1 MHWLRQK
8 TIKEVGLEREKK
20 ERRKKTKRYSNYTT
34 TTDNYKGVP
43 KEYYAFK
50 RNLKAEGK
58 THRTI
63 MEDARK
69 EARYIQNDNNKSKE
83 SDHDE
88 YYTRYCDVEETCDA
102 FAKHFENKVIFCNC
116 DDCLS
121 DNDEECS
128 AFALYFK
135 KNFKKLKLKKLIC
148 LHFDSRVNLF
158 NQDTCGIVYCKDGTT
173 AEIKYY
179 SKNTGFGD
187 EFYNALGFEKEDITN
202 EDLQF
207 FDGTFYHPLSIKIL
221 NKVTDIVCTNHP
233 WSLCGKFYEVLLD
246 SNKKFLVISNSRI
259 ILKKSYKKTKIVNK
273 DVNLI
278 NKIKNKEIR
287 VYKRVEN
294 FHQLKDRRTKK
305 KIPVR
310 ATGAWFT
317 NLPFERKEYP
327 KEKLLPL
334 KDIPEKYYFVDDNGI
349 LCFDNG
355 YIPTDFDKQFAI
367 SSAPLIN
374 GILEFGYEIVGNKN
388 YLSTHKGKA
397 MFDRILIKKTKN

>member
-1 MHWLRQK
+1 M
-8 TIKEVGLEREKK
+8 
-20 ERRKKTKRYSNYTT
+20 
-34 TTDNYKGVP
+34 
-43 KEYYAFK
+43 
-50 RNLKAEGK
+50 KAEGK
-58 THRTI
+58 THRSI

-69 EARYIQNDNNKSKE
+69 EAKDIQSDNNKSKE

-102 FAKHFENKVIFCNC
+102 FAKHFEDKVIFCNC

-173 AEIKYY
+173 AEIKYF

-187 EFYNALGFEKEDITN
+187 KFYTALGLKKEDITN

-207 FDGTFYHPLSIKIL
+207 FDGSFYHPLSVKIL
-221 NKVTDIVCTNHP
+221 NKVADIVCTNHP
-233 WSLCGKFYEVLLD
+233 WSLCGKFYEVLFD
-246 SNKKFLVISNSRI
+246 SGKKFLVISNKA
-259 ILKKSYKKTKIVNK
+259 ILLINGYNVNGK
-273 DVNLI
+273 MVNLI
-278 NKIKNKEIR
+278 NKLKHKELK
-287 VYKRVEN
+287 VYGLAEN
-294 FHQLKDRRTKK
+294 FHQLKDRRTRK

-317 NLPFERKEYP
+317 NLSFTRKPYP
-327 KEKLLPL
+327 KGKLIPL

-355 YIPTDFDKQFAI
+355 YIPGDYNKEFAI
-367 SSAPLIN
+367 SASPIVN
-374 GILEFGYEIVGNKN
+374 GILEFGYEIVGDEN
-388 YLSTHKGKA
+388 YKLTKSGKPCYN
-397 MFDRILIKKTKN
+397 RILIRKSK

>member
-1 MHWLRQK
+1 M
-8 TIKEVGLEREKK
+8 
-20 ERRKKTKRYSNYTT
+20 
-34 TTDNYKGVP
+34 
-43 KEYYAFK
+43 
-50 RNLKAEGK
+50 KAEGK
-58 THRTI
+58 THRSI

-69 EARYIQNDNNKSKE
+69 EAKNIQSDNNKSKE

-102 FAKHFENKVIFCNC
+102 FAKHFEDKVIFCNC

-173 AEIKYY
+173 AEIKYF

-187 EFYNALGFEKEDITN
+187 EFYNALGLKKEDITN

-207 FDGTFYHPLSIKIL
+207 FDGSFYHPLSVKIL
-221 NKVTDIVCTNHP
+221 NKVADIVCTNHP
-233 WSLCGKFYEVLLD
+233 WSLCGKFYEVLFD
-246 SNKKFLVISNSRI
+246 SGKKFLVISNSRI
-259 ILKKSYKKTKIVNK
+259 VLKTSYSNNQIVSK
-273 DVNLI
+273 EVNI
-278 NKIKNKEIR
+278 IRKIKNKELR

-294 FHQLKDRRTKK
+294 FQQLKDRRTGK

-317 NLPFERKEYP
+317 NLDFTRKPYS
-327 KEKLLPL
+327 KDKLIPL
-334 KDIPEKYYFVDDNGI
+334 KDIPEKYYFVDDNGV

-355 YIPTDFDKQFAI
+355 YIPSDYDKLFAV
-367 SSAPLIN
+367 SSAPIVN
-374 GILEFGYEIVGNKN
+374 GILEFGYEIVGDKN
-388 YLSTHKGKA
+388 YLSTTKGKG
-397 MFDRILIKKTKN
+397 MFDRILIRKAK